1 MESNELNMDTET
13 YLKVDIGICWEHKVS
28 SPASL
33 APGSF
38 ILNSKASY
46 VVGVMAF

>member
-28 SPASL
+28 
-33 APGSF
+33 F